1 MGGFSALLLAVL
13 FSVPSTLLTTLY
25 KQVVGFFVALVAL
38 VALIL
43 EVFELVFTWAKPFSM

>member
-1 MGGFSALLLAVL
+1 MNRIMFYVGGFSALLLSVL

-25 KQVVGFFVALVAL
+25 KQVVGFSVAVVAL

-43 EVFELVFTWAKPFSM
+43 EVFE